1 MSILDCDIRMIEK
14 RDIISALRKR
24 LRELFPNMQSFI
36 DDGTITKSDW
46 IFFGRIIYHLMNCF
60 IVNPEKAI
68 RRSKAQLNRVL
79 RFYEKEVRVRKL
91 ALKSDLFLKANDID
105 VERLK
110 TQLCSFQENL
120 DYWASRHES
129 TDLCFEY
136 EIHLYLYYKWMDNY
150 EFDDYYQRELVMSLM
165 NLCGYYGTRYFS
177 LERLGSEKKVLMSEM
192 RIGSEL
198 LRILDYAT
206 EKGSGDEM
214 VPGSDIEVLT
224 SEADAHLN

>member
-1 MSILDCDIRMIEK
+1 MMEK
-14 RDIISALRKR
+14 RDIIRALRKI

-60 IVNPEKAI
+60 IVSPEKAI
-68 RRSKAQLNRVL
+68 RRSKAQLNKVL

-91 ALKSDLFLKANDID
+91 ALKSDLFLKDNNID
-105 VERLK
+105 VEGLQA
-110 TQLCSFQENL
+110 QLWSFKENL
-120 DYWASRHES
+120 DYWALRHAS

-150 EFDDYYQRELVMSLM
+150 EFDDYYQRELLMSLM

-177 LERLGSEKKVLMSEM
+177 LERLESEKEVLMSEIRM
-192 RIGSEL
+192 GSEL

-206 EKGSGDEM
+206 EMGSGDET
-214 VPGSDIEVLT
+214 VPGSDIEVLIN
-224 SEADAHLN
+224 EADAHLN

>member
-1 MSILDCDIRMIEK
+1 MMEK
-14 RDIISALRKR
+14 RDIIRALRKK

-60 IVNPEKAI
+60 IVSPEKAI
-68 RRSKAQLNRVL
+68 RRSKAQLNKVL

-91 ALKSDLFLKANDID
+91 ALKSDLFLKDNNID
-105 VERLK
+105 VEGLQA
-110 TQLCSFQENL
+110 QLWSFKENL
-120 DYWASRHES
+120 DYWALRHAS

-150 EFDDYYQRELVMSLM
+150 EFDDYYQRELLMSLM

-177 LERLGSEKKVLMSEM
+177 LERLETDKEVLMSEIRM
-192 RIGSEL
+192 GSEL
-198 LRILDYAT
+198 LHILDYAI
-206 EKGSGDEM
+206 EKGSGDETI
-214 VPGSDIEVLT
+214 PGLDIEVLIN
-224 SEADAHLN
+224 EADAHLN

>member
-1 MSILDCDIRMIEK
+1 MSILDRDIRMIEK

-60 IVNPEKAI
+60 IVTPEKAI

-165 NLCGYYGTRYFS
+165 NLCGYYGIRYFS
-177 LERLGSEKKVLMSEM
+177 LERLGSEKKMLISEM
-192 RIGSEL
+192 RMGSEL
-198 LRILDYAT
+198 LSILDYAT
-206 EKGSGDEM
+206 KGGSVDEM
-214 VPGSDIEVLT
+214 VPGSDIEVLI
-224 SEADAHLN
+224 SEADSHLN

>member
-1 MSILDCDIRMIEK
+1 MMEK
-14 RDIISALRKR
+14 RDIIRALRKR

-60 IVNPEKAI
+60 IVTPEKAI
-68 RRSKAQLNRVL
+68 RRSKAQLNKVL

-91 ALKSDLFLKANDID
+91 SLKSDLFLKDNNID
-105 VERLK
+105 VEGLQA
-110 TQLCSFQENL
+110 QLWSFKENL
-120 DYWASRHES
+120 DYWALRHAS

-150 EFDDYYQRELVMSLM
+150 EFDDYYQRELLMSLM

-177 LERLGSEKKVLMSEM
+177 LERLESEKEVLMSEIRM
-192 RIGSEL
+192 GSEL

-206 EKGSGDEM
+206 EKDSGDET
-214 VPGSDIEVLT
+214 VPGSDIEVLIN
-224 SEADAHLN
+224 EADAHLN

>member
-1 MSILDCDIRMIEK
+1 MMEK
-14 RDIISALRKR
+14 RDIIRALRKK

-60 IVNPEKAI
+60 IVSPEKAI
-68 RRSKAQLNRVL
+68 RRSKAQLNKVL

-91 ALKSDLFLKANDID
+91 ALKSDLFLKDNNID
-105 VERLK
+105 VEGLQA
-110 TQLCSFQENL
+110 QLRSFKENL
-120 DYWASRHES
+120 DYWALRHAS

-150 EFDDYYQRELVMSLM
+150 EFDDYYQRELIMSLM

-177 LERLGSEKKVLMSEM
+177 LERLETEKEVLMSEIRM
-192 RIGSEL
+192 GSEL
-198 LRILDYAT
+198 LRILDYAI
-206 EKGSGDEM
+206 EKGSGDGT
-214 VPGSDIEVLT
+214 VPGSDIEVLIN
-224 SEADAHLN
+224 EADAHLN

>member
-1 MSILDCDIRMIEK
+1 MMEK
-14 RDIISALRKR
+14 RDIIRALRKK

-60 IVNPEKAI
+60 IVSPEKAI
-68 RRSKAQLNRVL
+68 RRSKAQLNKVL

-91 ALKSDLFLKANDID
+91 ALKSDLFLKDNNID
-105 VERLK
+105 VEGLQA
-110 TQLCSFQENL
+110 QLWSFKENL
-120 DYWASRHES
+120 DYWALRHAS

-150 EFDDYYQRELVMSLM
+150 EFDDYYQRELLMSLM
-165 NLCGYYGTRYFS
+165 NLCGYYGTKYFS
-177 LERLGSEKKVLMSEM
+177 LERLETEKEVLMSEIRM
-192 RIGSEL
+192 GSEL

-206 EKGSGDEM
+206 EMGSGDET
-214 VPGSDIEVLT
+214 VPGSDIEVLIN
-224 SEADAHLN
+224 EADAHLN

>member
-1 MSILDCDIRMIEK
+1 MMEK
-14 RDIISALRKR
+14 RDIIRALRKK

-60 IVNPEKAI
+60 IVSPEKAI
-68 RRSKAQLNRVL
+68 RRSKAQLNKVL

-91 ALKSDLFLKANDID
+91 ALKSDLFLKDNNID
-105 VERLK
+105 VEGLQA
-110 TQLCSFQENL
+110 QLWSFKENL
-120 DYWASRHES
+120 DYWALRHAS

-150 EFDDYYQRELVMSLM
+150 EFDDYYQRELLMSLM
-165 NLCGYYGTRYFS
+165 NLCGYYGTKYFS
-177 LERLGSEKKVLMSEM
+177 LERLETEKEVLMSEIRM
-192 RIGSEL
+192 GSEL

-206 EKGSGDEM
+206 EMRSQDDM
-214 VPGSDIEVLT
+214 VPGSDIEILIN
-224 SEADAHLN
+224 EADAHLN

>member
-1 MSILDCDIRMIEK
+1 MMEK
-14 RDIISALRKR
+14 RDIIRALRKR

-60 IVNPEKAI
+60 IVSPEKAI
-68 RRSKAQLNRVL
+68 RRSKAQLNKVL

-91 ALKSDLFLKANDID
+91 ALKSDLFLKDNNID
-105 VERLK
+105 VEGLQA
-110 TQLCSFQENL
+110 QLWSFKENL
-120 DYWASRHES
+120 DYWALRHAS

-150 EFDDYYQRELVMSLM
+150 EFDDYYQRELLMSLM

-177 LERLGSEKKVLMSEM
+177 LERLESEKEVLMSEIRM
-192 RIGSEL
+192 GSEL

-206 EKGSGDEM
+206 EMGSGDET
-214 VPGSDIEVLT
+214 VPGSDIEVLIN
-224 SEADAHLN
+224 EADAHLN

>member
-1 MSILDCDIRMIEK
+1 MMEK
-14 RDIISALRKR
+14 RDIIRALRKR

-60 IVNPEKAI
+60 IVTPEKAI
-68 RRSKAQLNRVL
+68 RRSKAQLNKVL

-91 ALKSDLFLKANDID
+91 SLKSDLFLKDNNID
-105 VERLK
+105 VEGLQA
-110 TQLCSFQENL
+110 QLWSFKENL
-120 DYWASRHES
+120 DYWALRHAS

-150 EFDDYYQRELVMSLM
+150 EFDDYYQRELLMSLM

-177 LERLGSEKKVLMSEM
+177 LERLESEKEVLMSEIRM
-192 RIGSEL
+192 GSEL
-198 LRILDYAT
+198 LRILDYAI
-206 EKGSGDEM
+206 EKGSGDET
-214 VPGSDIEVLT
+214 VPGSDIEVLI

>member
-1 MSILDCDIRMIEK
+1 
-14 RDIISALRKR
+14 
-24 LRELFPNMQSFI
+24 MQSFI

-46 IFFGRIIYHLMNCF
+46 IFFGRIIYHLMDCF
-60 IVNPEKAI
+60 IVTPEKAI
-68 RRSKAQLNRVL
+68 RRSKAHLNRVL

-165 NLCGYYGTRYFS
+165 ILCSYYGKRYFS
-177 LERLGSEKKVLMSEM
+177 LERLESEKKVLMSEM
-192 RIGSEL
+192 RMGSEL

-206 EKGSGDEM
+206 AKDSGDEM
-214 VPGSDIEVLT
+214 VLGSDIEVLT

>member
-1 MSILDCDIRMIEK
+1 MMEK
-14 RDIISALRKR
+14 RDIIRALRKK

-36 DDGTITKSDW
+36 DDRTITKSDW

-60 IVNPEKAI
+60 IVSPEKAI
-68 RRSKAQLNRVL
+68 RRSKAQLNKVL

-91 ALKSDLFLKANDID
+91 ALKSDLFLKDNNID
-105 VERLK
+105 VEGLQA
-110 TQLCSFQENL
+110 QLWSFKENL
-120 DYWASRHES
+120 DYWALRHAS

-150 EFDDYYQRELVMSLM
+150 EFDDYYQRELLMSLM

-177 LERLGSEKKVLMSEM
+177 LERLETEKEVLMSEIRM
-192 RIGSEL
+192 GSEL

-206 EKGSGDEM
+206 EKGSGDETI
-214 VPGSDIEVLT
+214 PGSDIEVLI

>member
-1 MSILDCDIRMIEK
+1 MIEK

-60 IVNPEKAI
+60 IVTPEKAI

-165 NLCGYYGTRYFS
+165 NLCGYYGIRYFS

-192 RIGSEL
+192 RMGSEL
-198 LRILDYAT
+198 LRILDYAI
-206 EKGSGDEM
+206 ERGSVDKM
-214 VPGSDIEVLT
+214 VPGSDIEVLI

>member
-1 MSILDCDIRMIEK
+1 MMEK
-14 RDIISALRKR
+14 RDIIRALRKI

-60 IVNPEKAI
+60 IVSPEKAI
-68 RRSKAQLNRVL
+68 RRSKAQLNKVL

-91 ALKSDLFLKANDID
+91 ALKSDLFLKDNNID
-105 VERLK
+105 VEGLQA
-110 TQLCSFQENL
+110 QLWSFKENL
-120 DYWASRHES
+120 GYWASRHAS

-150 EFDDYYQRELVMSLM
+150 EFDDYYQRELLMSLM

-177 LERLGSEKKVLMSEM
+177 LERLETEKEVLMSEIRM
-192 RIGSEL
+192 GSEL

-206 EKGSGDEM
+206 EIRSQDNM
-214 VPGSDIEVLT
+214 VPGSDIEILIN
-224 SEADAHLN
+224 EADAHLN